1 MMLDCD
7 DSDERWIFSEQLI
20 AILTGHTPY
29 KIIHKDLEII
39 DSESK
44 SGKFGITK
52 RSLTLQS
59 TFTISI
65 KFFLRFLKIF
75 SCQLVNQTKVS
86 FLVHH
91 KSL

>member
-59 TFTISI
+59 THRATTATCILCQFNDYCF
-65 KFFLRFLKIF
+65 KNQFFQQINF
-75 SCQLVNQTKVS
+75 
-86 FLVHH
+86 
-91 KSL
+91 